1 MWTRMRLPAAAILV
15 AAAMAGSAGAQDWA
29 MVPPEEVGMS
39 SERLQRLTDY
49 MQGYI
54 DDGDVAGMVI
64 LIAKDGKV
72 PYRKAFGYRDLDAK
86 APMAEDTVFRIASQ
100 TKAIVSAGVMILQ
113 EEGALLVDEP
123 LGKYLP
129 EWMETSVA
137 IPIEGD
143 DNGFYEV
150 PAERPITVRDL
161 LTHMS
166 GIPYGGWN
174 NDLTGETWTEAGF
187 PGWYLADKNEP
198 IREVVRKMA
207 ALPMN
212 AQPGTEWIYG
222 YNVDILGAL
231 IEEVSGQPLDE
242 FLSER
247 IFGPL
252 EMEDTQFF
260 LPESEKDRLA
270 TVYVRNGEGDLSRA
284 SDAGEMWTQGQYV
297 IGQGPNATFSGG
309 AGLLSTADDY
319 ATFLEMIRKGGLD
332 VDGDRILSPMSVKLM
347 TTDHTGEVEFRPG
360 AGFGYGFQVAL
371 DQGVLGI
378 PGHEGEFRWGG
389 AYHSTYWVDPEE
401 DMVVTA
407 FTQFGETAGLDDQ
420 AKLRT
425 LIYQAI
431 MD

>member
-1 MWTRMRLPAAAILV
+1 MRIWMRLPAISAAL
-15 AAAMAGSAGAQDWA
+15 AATMAGGAGAQELVD
-29 MVPPEEVGMS
+29 VPPDEVGMS
-39 SERLQRLTDY
+39 SERLQRLTDH

-72 PYRKAFGYRDLDAK
+72 PYREALGFQDLEAQT
-86 APMAEDTVFRIASQ
+86 PMREDTIFRIASQ

-123 LGKYLP
+123 VGKYLP

-137 IPIEGD
+137 VPIEGG
-143 DNGFYEV
+143 GFYEV
-150 PAERPITVRDL
+150 PADRPITIRDL

-166 GIPYGGWN
+166 GIPYGAWN
-174 NDLTGETWTEAGF
+174 NELTGAEWDTAGF
-187 PGWYLADKNEP
+187 PGWYLADKEEP
-198 IREVVRKMA
+198 IREVVREMA

-222 YNVDILGAL
+222 YNIDILGAL
-231 IEEVSGQPLDE
+231 IEEVSGESLDA
-242 FLSER
+242 FLAAR
-247 IFGPL
+247 IFDPL
-252 EMEDTQFF
+252 EMEDTRFF
-260 LPESEKDRLA
+260 LPEDEAARLA
-270 TVYVRNGEGDLSRA
+270 TVYVREGEGDLTRA

-297 IGQGPNATFSGG
+297 MGQGPNATLSGG
-309 AGLLSTADDY
+309 AGLLSTAEDY
-319 ATFLEMIRKGGLD
+319 ATFLEMIRKGGVDL
-332 VDGDRILSPMSVKLM
+332 DGDRILSPMSVELM
-347 TTDHTGEVEFRPG
+347 TTDHTGDVEFRPG
-360 AGFGYGFQVAL
+360 AGFGYGFQVAV

-407 FTQFGETAGLDDQ
+407 FTQFGDTAGLDDQ

-431 MD
+431 VE